1 MANTSYGVNNPA
13 AVKLWSRKLFHEAL
27 KATWMYK
34 FIGKDSN
41 NVIQMHDDTSKGAGD
56 RVRVILRMLLSGNGI
71 QGDGTLEGNE
81 EALTTFTDDLLVDQL
96 RHAVRS
102 GGKMSEQRI
111 PFSVREEARLGLQD
125 WWADRMDTWAFN
137 QLAGNTVQSDTRFTG
152 NNSVTEADAD
162 HKQVVGVNTTTDQ
175 TISAT
180 GSSCVATI
188 NMIDSAVESAKT
200 LEPMIRPIKLKGE
213 DKYVMFFHPFQV
225 FNLRTTSDTGQWL
238 DIQKAAVQGHG
249 KYDSPIYNGAMGE
262 YNGVVIHES
271 SRVPKGHTSGTE
283 NASVRRAIFCG
294 AQAGHIAFGQ
304 GHAPSK
310 YSWVEELFDYNN
322 QLGVS
327 AGCISGLK
335 KAIFNGK
342 DFGTIASSSFA
353 VAH

>member
-1 MANTSYGVNNPA
+1 
-13 AVKLWSRKLFHEAL
+13 
-27 KATWMYK
+27 
-34 FIGKDSN
+34 
-41 NVIQMHDDTSKGAGD
+41 
-56 RVRVILRMLLSGNGI
+56 
-71 QGDGTLEGNE
+71 
-81 EALTTFTDDLLVDQL
+81 
-96 RHAVRS
+96 
-102 GGKMSEQRI
+102 
-111 PFSVREEARLGLQD
+111 
-125 WWADRMDTWAFN
+125 
-137 QLAGNTVQSDTRFTG
+137 
-152 NNSVTEADAD
+152 
-162 HKQVVGVNTTTDQ
+162 
-175 TISAT
+175 
-180 GSSCVATI
+180 
-188 NMIDSAVESAKT
+188 MIDSAVESAKT
-200 LEPMIRPIKLKGE
+200 LDPMIRPIKLKGE

-225 FNLRTTSDTGQWL
+225 FNLRTSSSTGQWL

-249 KYDSPIYNGAMGE
+249 KYDSPIYTGAMGE